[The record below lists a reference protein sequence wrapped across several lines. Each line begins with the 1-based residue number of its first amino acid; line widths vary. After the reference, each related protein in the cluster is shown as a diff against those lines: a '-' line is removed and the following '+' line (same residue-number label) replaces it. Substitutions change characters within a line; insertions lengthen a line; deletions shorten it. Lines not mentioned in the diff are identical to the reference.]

1 MVDDGQEYSDD
12 RRSEDEKGSRFRAQR
27 RSPAWHPTP
36 GFFAKAAASVAG
48 VVFLVGLLMQLL
60 GWRFTGSS
68 ADIKMNTADIAANR
82 AAIATNTTS
91 IATLTAAM
99 ATSVTT
105 NLSQERDI
113 VELRAALRSM
123 MFMQCAMY
131 SKMYADAPTISEC
144 VRSNTAPQ

>member
-1 MVDDGQEYSDD
+1 VIDAQDDAGGERSERRDGS
-12 RRSEDEKGSRFRAQR
+12 RRSDWR
-27 RSPAWHPTP
+27 PTNA
-36 GFFAKAAASVAG
+36 FFAKAAAAVAG
-48 VVFLVGLLMQLL
+48 VVFLVGLLMQVL

-82 AAIATNTTS
+82 TAIATNTSS

-113 VELRAALRSM
+113 AELKAANRSM

-144 VRSNTAPQ
+144 VRTNSSP